1 MGDINLLGM
10 IRKIKN
16 SLSGFVS
23 TSDKASK
30 SAFGIVKVGDNI
42 SVSSGKIS
50 VPVATSDT
58 AGVIALSDIPSGG
71 ITVDELW
78 SGNLNDNFADVTS
91 SLTHPLSDYKA
102 IFFNTVPSSTSCS
115 GSGLIFVSGMP
126 TETNNISTVYYGIN
140 STHHIDVR
148 LGEGTVS
155 LKAGGSVS
163 GVHMYGIK

>member
-50 VPVATSDT
+50 VPVATAET
-58 AGVIALSDIPSGG
+58 YGVVLASSGG
-71 ITVDELW
+71 GVELTEVWDGSGTVGYTFPEGKTID
-78 SGNLNDNFADVTS
+78 DYNFLVIVGGDADVTRNV
-91 SLTHPLSDYKA
+91 A
-102 IFFNTVPSSTSCS
+102 IIPTAIIPADSNIMVHILFYDASISVLKMIIGKTTISRYPGSTQ
-115 GSGLIFVSGMP
+115 GLNPKKLYVF
-126 TETNNISTVYYGIN
+126 
-140 STHHIDVR
+140 
-148 LGEGTVS
+148 
-155 LKAGGSVS
+155 
-163 GVHMYGIK
+163 

>member
-50 VPVATSDT
+50 VPVATAET
-58 AGVIALSDIPSGG
+58 YGVVLASSGG
-71 ITVDELW
+71 GGVELTEVWNGTGTVGYTFPEGKTIDDYTFLVIVGGDSDVVRMTEIVPIAIIPD
-78 SGNLNDNFADVTS
+78 SGN
-91 SLTHPLSDYKA
+91 
-102 IFFNTVPSSTSCS
+102 I
-115 GSGLIFVSGMP
+115 M
-126 TETNNISTVYYGIN
+126 
-140 STHHIDVR
+140 
-148 LGEGTVS
+148 
-155 LKAGGSVS
+155 
-163 GVHMYGIK
+163 VHMFYYDASVAVLKMTVGKTTITRYAGSSQGLNPKKLYVF